1 MWYGAIMPKRSK
13 YDNMPDRCQVCEA
26 KGILTI
32 TYPKEI
38 KRNPRKSGLVAYYT
52 CDKGHVWTC
61 HWSMDHWR
69 D

>member
-1 MWYGAIMPKRSK
+1 MPKSK

-26 KGILTI
+26 KDILTI

-38 KRNPRKSGLVAYYT
+38 KRNPSKKGLAIIAYYT

-61 HWSMDHWR
+61 YWSEDHWR